1 MLEHILITIYAICTL
16 NTATE
21 VTESTNTNETETIN
35 SNNADGILEIMV
47 VDSAG

>member
-21 VTESTNTNETETIN
+21 VTGSTNTNETETIN
-35 SNNADGILEIMV
+35 SNNADGILEIV
-47 VDSAG
+47 IVGGDG